1 MAKKLLCVLLSV
13 LMVVTML
20 PTGVF
25 ADTSNFDYIYV
36 AGVNILEAENYTVA
50 CGDGIAVYDPDTDT
64 ITLTNATI
72 TAAIATGSYYYGI
85 YAYASTAPDN
95 GLTIKLVGD
104 NTIVTAGGGSRE
116 YGIYVSN
123 TGLNITSE
131 SGGTLTMSGSF
142 YYGIY
147 NKTLSISDCTISLS
161 GVTNS
166 AIYISSGTINIDN
179 LTLTIANNGGYGIR
193 GTQTAVSISNSAIDI
208 SGTTNYCMYA
218 SGTNTATIADSV
230 VTCINNSTSNAAI
243 YFYKL
248 NVSGNSTV
256 VAANCGLR
264 LTGGDLVLDSSS
276 SVIYVGSSADDAT
289 EYASYTE
296 KTTITADDIGYKTY
310 AYLAITTEEPTEVS
324 ASVTWSDTESHDAVT
339 LTLNN
344 GTEDVATVELS
355 DDNSWAG
362 EFSAVLDDT
371 LTYTVTATE
380 VEGYTYEVTG
390 DTTEGFVVTYTA
402 DEEEESNELRGIYGG
417 YGSSYNQE
425 TDSYSILCT
434 DDLTSSQKEATVGT
448 TSVKFYFDGNSDFA
462 SNLQYQVAYGT
473 VYLWNFLDGL
483 VSTGQYADG
492 NTLAMTG
499 NSVSYPLSITSVDD
513 AYSITAGTGWTYDAD
528 NPVWI
533 ITKIEFLD
541 SSGNVLL
548 TLTEFSSEDE
558 EDETD
563 YTFPIEDVEFATSG
577 WSTTYDSTT
586 GVATFGSWTGLDWW
600 FGSSSTLELSELTIT
615 ATSDIDWQVV
625 VEYVDGTT
633 STTVSASDGTCTVT
647 PEATAISQIYVQS
660 KAAGDIAFTSVT
672 YTLAEED
679 SGDETT
685 TLVEDVDIS
694 TSGWSYTY
702 DATTG
707 TITFSEA
714 WAGCGWWFGSSSELI
729 LSEFAVTTGNEMT
742 YQVVVEYVDGTSS
755 TTVVSSSD
763 GTCTVTP
770 EATTIKQIYIQ
781 GYAAGDLT
789 VTGVTYTIAEEDNG
803 TEYLLAFDVMETTNW
818 GGDWWISGTEVN
830 GYSDGSS
837 SVTVTLT
844 DISGL
849 TGSTYLVENASEIL
863 LTNSGAD
870 LEDVVVVFSGT
881 VNGETVT
888 YTYTVGDA
896 ASGENTIVVNPVSS
910 DLYTLLTTGTDVT
923 ATITFTV
930 STGSSGSGSGSGSS
944 ALVTDSARFIYV
956 NDTYHAIVLNGHF
969 ITIAHSDSNG
979 DGYCDGCYYYMGT
992 DDEEDDSDLV
1002 SEEVTVSE
1010 PVEDTDTPDEE
1021 EDEEDLD
1028 VGNTDS
1034 SDEETET
1041 NPTTGVALALIPM
1054 AIAGFAVVSSKR
1066 R

>member
-13 LMVVTML
+13 LMVVSLL
-20 PTGVF
+20 PTGLF
-25 ADTSNFDYIYV
+25 ADEDVDYSLWYWKD
-36 AGVNILEAENYTVA
+36 GETMVNKYY
-50 CGDGIAVYDPDTDT
+50 GDATD
-64 ITLTNATI
+64 ITLPTYK
-72 TAAIATGSYYYGI
+72 S
-85 YAYASTAPDN
+85 D
-95 GLTIKLVGD
+95 
-104 NTIVTAGGGSRE
+104 
-116 YGIYVSN
+116 
-123 TGLNITSE
+123 
-131 SGGTLTMSGSF
+131 GTTLSV
-142 YYGIY
+142 GIY
-147 NKTLSISDCTISLS
+147 NTIWGGSSITDSAGDSTIEIIRFPDTYTTIPTSSFRSNASLREVYLPSGLKIGNSNVFYNDPELEYVLFPEGMTCSILDMFKGCTNPDLIIDIQSTTLTSLGSNAYHNAFQDVCGTIVVYSDDMYAMATAAVSTSTNCTATVVYGPVTEIDVTVDVSEVAEEDVPESDSVSLYDGDEAVMTKS
-161 GVTNS
+161 VT
-166 AIYISSGTINIDN
+166 SSGNWERT
-179 LTLTIANNGGYGIR
+179 
-193 GTQTAVSISNSAIDI
+193 
-208 SGTTNYCMYA
+208 
-218 SGTNTATIADSV
+218 
-230 VTCINNSTSNAAI
+230 
-243 YFYKL
+243 
-248 NVSGNSTV
+248 
-256 VAANCGLR
+256 LR
-264 LTGGDLVLDSSS
+264 LTGTTGSESY
-276 SVIYVGSSADDAT
+276 SVVAADID
-289 EYASYTE
+289 
-296 KTTITADDIGYKTY
+296 
-310 AYLAITTEEPTEVS
+310 
-324 ASVTWSDTESHDAVT
+324 
-339 LTLNN
+339 
-344 GTEDVATVELS
+344 
-355 DDNSWAG
+355 
-362 EFSAVLDDT
+362 
-371 LTYTVTATE
+371 
-380 VEGYTYEVTG
+380 GYTAEVTG
-390 DTTEGFVVTYTA
+390 DVENGFVVTYTA
-402 DEEEESNELRGIYGG
+402 DEEEESTELRGIYGG

-434 DDLTSSQKEATVGT
+434 DDLTSSQRETTVGT
-448 TSVKFYFDGNSDFA
+448 TSVVFYFDGNSDYA

-499 NSVSYPLSITSVDD
+499 NSVSYPLSITDVDT

-548 TLTEFSSEDE
+548 TLTEFSSEDG

-563 YTFPIEDVEFATSG
+563 YTFPIEGVEFATSG

-586 GVATFGSWTGLDWW
+586 GVATFGSWTGLGWW

-625 VEYVDGTT
+625 VVYVDGTT

-679 SGDETT
+679 SGDETS
-685 TLVEDVDIS
+685 TLIEDVDIA

-729 LSEFAVTTGNEMT
+729 LSEFTVTTGNEMT

-770 EATTIKQIYIQ
+770 EATAISQIYIQ
-781 GYAAGDLT
+781 GYEAGDLT

-803 TEYLLAFDVMETTNW
+803 TEYKLAFDVMETTNW

-863 LTNSGAD
+863 ITNSGAD

-881 VNGETVT
+881 VNGETVS
-888 YTYTVGDA
+888 YTYTVGDV
-896 ASGENTIVVNPVSS
+896 ASGENAVVVNPVSS
-910 DLYTLLTTGTDVT
+910 ELYTLLTTGTDVT
-923 ATITFTV
+923 ATITFSIATADEP
-930 STGSSGSGSGSGSS
+930 TDDPNSS
-944 ALVTDSARFIYV
+944 LVTDSARFIYV
-956 NDTYHAIVLNGHF
+956 NETYHAIVLNGHF
-969 ITIAHSDSNG
+969 ITIAHSDSDG

-992 DDEEDDSDLV
+992 DDEDDDSDLV
-1002 SEEVTVSE
+1002 SEEVTVTE

-1028 VGNTDS
+1028 VGDTDS

>member
-13 LMVVTML
+13 LMVVSLL
-20 PTGVF
+20 PTGLF
-25 ADTSNFDYIYV
+25 ADEDVDYSLWYWKDGEDYVCKYYGDATDITLPTYKSDSTTLSVGLYSSTFGDAALSGTSKNP
-36 AGVNILEAENYTVA
+36 TVE
-50 CGDGIAVYDPDTDT
+50 IIRFPDTYTTIPARSFANCTALREVYLPSGLSAFNGQTFCYDT
-64 ITLTNATI
+64 ALEYVLVPSGVSGKIGSKVLVGCTNPDLILDIQSTTI
-72 TAAIATGSYYYGI
+72 SSIDSNAFQDVCGTIVVYSDDMYTMATAAVSTSTNCTATVVYGSVTEIDVTVDVSEVAEEDVPESVSVSLY
-85 YAYASTAPDN
+85 D
-95 GLTIKLVGD
+95 GD
-104 NTIVTAGGGSRE
+104 EAVMTKSVT
-116 YGIYVSN
+116 
-123 TGLNITSE
+123 
-131 SGGTLTMSGSF
+131 
-142 YYGIY
+142 
-147 NKTLSISDCTISLS
+147 
-161 GVTNS
+161 
-166 AIYISSGTINIDN
+166 SSGNWERT
-179 LTLTIANNGGYGIR
+179 
-193 GTQTAVSISNSAIDI
+193 
-208 SGTTNYCMYA
+208 
-218 SGTNTATIADSV
+218 
-230 VTCINNSTSNAAI
+230 
-243 YFYKL
+243 
-248 NVSGNSTV
+248 
-256 VAANCGLR
+256 LR
-264 LTGGDLVLDSSS
+264 LTGTTGSESY
-276 SVIYVGSSADDAT
+276 SVVAAD
-289 EYASYTE
+289 
-296 KTTITADDIGYKTY
+296 I
-310 AYLAITTEEPTEVS
+310 
-324 ASVTWSDTESHDAVT
+324 
-339 LTLNN
+339 
-344 GTEDVATVELS
+344 
-355 DDNSWAG
+355 
-362 EFSAVLDDT
+362 
-371 LTYTVTATE
+371 
-380 VEGYTYEVTG
+380 EGYTAEVTG
-390 DTTEGFVVTYTA
+390 DASTGFVVTYTA
-402 DEEEESNELRGIYGG
+402 DEEEEESNELRGIYGG

-434 DDLTSSQKEATVGT
+434 DDLTTSQREATVGA

-492 NTLAMTG
+492 NTLAMSG
-499 NSVSYPLSITSVDD
+499 NSVSYPLSITDVDT
-513 AYSITAGTGWTYDAD
+513 AYSITAGTDWTYDAD

-563 YTFPIEDVEFATSG
+563 YTFPIEDV
-577 WSTTYDSTT
+577 
-586 GVATFGSWTGLDWW
+586 
-600 FGSSSTLELSELTIT
+600 
-615 ATSDIDWQVV
+615 
-625 VEYVDGTT
+625 
-633 STTVSASDGTCTVT
+633 
-647 PEATAISQIYVQS
+647 
-660 KAAGDIAFTSVT
+660 
-672 YTLAEED
+672 
-679 SGDETT
+679 
-685 TLVEDVDIS
+685 DIS

-714 WAGCGWWFGSSSELI
+714 WADCGWWFGSSSELI
-729 LSEFAVTTGNEMT
+729 LSEFTVTTGNEMT

-770 EATTIKQIYIQ
+770 EATAIKQIYIQ
-781 GYAAGDLT
+781 GYEAGNLT

-849 TGSTYLVENASEIL
+849 TGSSYLVENASEIL
-863 LTNSGAD
+863 ITNSGAD

-888 YTYTVGDA
+888 YTYTVGTA
-896 ASGENTIVVNPVSS
+896 ASGENTVVVNPVSS
-910 DLYTLLTTGTDVT
+910 ELYTLLTTGTDVT
-923 ATITFTV
+923 ATITFSIASADEPTDDPD
-930 STGSSGSGSGSGSS
+930 SS
-944 ALVTDSARFIYV
+944 LVTNSARFIYV
-956 NDTYHAIVLNGHF
+956 NETYHAIVLNGHF

-992 DDEEDDSDLV
+992 DDEDDDSDLV
-1002 SEEVTVSE
+1002 SEEVTVTE

-1028 VGNTDS
+1028 VGDTDS